1 MLRDLVIRNR
11 SYRRFDQSKKIDLEL
26 LEELVELCR
35 FCPSGR
41 NLQPLKFVLINTPE
55 RCNQI
60 FPNLAWAGYLKD
72 WNGPVD
78 GERPSAYIVMLED
91 QRISSSSQWD
101 QGIMAQTILLG
112 AVEKGLGGCIIAS
125 VNKEQLHNLLNLP
138 DFFKIALV
146 IALGVPVEKV
156 VIDDMAESGSVVY
169 WRDSNQVHHVPK
181 RKFKEL
187 IWRG

>member
-1 MLRDLVIRNR
+1 
-11 SYRRFDQSKKIDLEL
+11 
-26 LEELVELCR
+26 
-35 FCPSGR
+35 
-41 NLQPLKFVLINTPE
+41 LQVPPRWAEPAKFNQFLKQF
-55 RCNQI
+55 QI
-60 FPNLAWAGYLKD
+60 
-72 WNGPVD
+72 
-78 GERPSAYIVMLED
+78 
-91 QRISSSSQWD
+91 
-101 QGIMAQTILLG
+101 
-112 AVEKGLGGCIIAS
+112 
-125 VNKEQLHNLLNLP
+125 